1 LQKTTHTLFIMAT
14 TTATITINSADL
26 TGDSLALSQT
36 ATLTTAG
43 FLTGLTQTTGVG
55 RKTTFSTS
63 QNTLFASASYTANTA
78 NKIYI
83 KNTSSLATEHIT
95 LSVGAQDVGRL
106 YAGDWAFL
114 PWDAGADFRY
124 TPSVNTSMT
133 VEYMLIF
140 E

>member
-1 LQKTTHTLFIMAT
+1 MAT

-55 RKTTFSTS
+55 RKTTSSTS
-63 QNTLFASASYTANTA
+63 ANTLFASANYTADAA

-83 KNTSSLATEHIT
+83 KNTSSSATEYIT
-95 LSVGAQDVGRL
+95 LTVGTQDVGRL

-114 PWDAGADFRY
+114 PWDASADFKY
-124 TPSVNTSMT
+124 TPSVPTSLT